1 MKRIPDEYEMPFF
14 PKGSFKKELIMN
26 PNTLRRLFPNMPSI
40 FPVIYISIFLIHF
53 LVTFGLFY
61 FGMFGSGTVMLVL
74 GTCLLIP
81 SIILLKKIDRLSRER
96 DIKFLNEMERDGK
109 IADREIEEIL
119 ERKFGPRR

>member
-1 MKRIPDEYEMPFF
+1 
-14 PKGSFKKELIMN
+14 MN